1 MSNIFQTVMGKIGSS
16 IGAGVTSTLDTAIGY
31 LPSSAQSF
39 LGSVG
44 SFTNITT
51 QDIGDFVAGAFTTE
65 LNPTT
70 GLPYP
75 KTTLRDLPQPGAIR
89 GVGPS
94 GAKPLAG
101 AGQAQMIPF
110 GNSDRI
116 ARAIQDQRVSQKLIQ
131 MSQGFRPP
139 SPNIR
144 SAPTITLSSA
154 SSPSASLTRKYTT
167 KKVKA

>member
-16 IGAGVTSTLDTAIGY
+16 IGAGVTSTLNTATSY
-31 LPSSAQSF
+31 LPAGAQSF

-44 SFTNITT
+44 SYTGITT
-51 QDIGDFVAGAFTTE
+51 QSIGDFVGDLVGGALTPPDD
-65 LNPTT
+65 PT
-70 GLPYP
+70 
-75 KTTLRDLPQPGAIR
+75 KMRDLPQPSAIR

-94 GAKPLAG
+94 GAKQLAR

-116 ARAIQDQRVSQKLIQ
+116 SRAIQDQRVSQKLIQ

-139 SPNIR
+139 TPNIR

-167 KKVKA
+167 KKVKS